1 MWHAE
6 PMSIDQ
12 VTTDIVVSELQDIEQ
27 ADSDILVRVWRGVY
41 HLHDLVGVSLINL
54 IIMMIL

>member
-1 MWHAE
+1 
-6 PMSIDQ
+6 MSIEQ
-12 VTTDIVVSELQDIEQ
+12 VTTNIVVSELQDIEQ
-27 ADSDILVRVWRGVY
+27 ADSDILVWVWRGVY